1 LRRAFGIAGAES
13 QVVSL
18 WRIADDITPM
28 LMGVYYRALAAG
40 AGRSEALQQAQLQLL
55 RESAY
60 AHPYFWAAFVPTG
73 DWRPLLQ

>member
-1 LRRAFGIAGAES
+1 
-13 QVVSL
+13 
-18 WRIADDITPM
+18 M